1 MKILIATDGSA
12 SSIRAVEQVI
22 VSAALLKEVPQIFL
36 LNVQWQ
42 LAAGNV
48 KLFISQDAIN
58 DHYREQG
65 MAELAAARE
74 KLDAAG
80 LSYTY
85 HISLGTPAE
94 AITQYAEEQQVD
106 QIAMG
111 TFGQSALS
119 TLLLGSEVTKV
130 LHLSDIPVLLVK

>member
-12 SSIRAVEQVI
+12 SSIRAVEYAI
-22 VSAALLKEVPQIFL
+22 ASAASLKEVPQIFL

-48 KLFISQDAIN
+48 KLFISQEAIN

-65 MAELAAARE
+65 MAELAVARE

-94 AITQYAEEQQVD
+94 AIAQYAKEQQVD

-111 TFGQSALS
+111 TLGQSALS

-130 LHLSDIPVLLVK
+130 LHLTDIPVLLVK

>member
-130 LHLSDIPVLLVK
+130 LNLSDIPVLLVK

>member
-12 SSIRAVEQVI
+12 SSIRAAEQVI

-48 KLFISQDAIN
+48 KLFISQEAIN

-94 AITQYAEEQQVD
+94 AIAQYAKEQQVD
-106 QIAMG
+106 QISMG

-119 TLLLGSEVTKV
+119 ALLLGSEVTKV
-130 LHLSDIPVLLVK
+130 LHLTDIPVLLVT